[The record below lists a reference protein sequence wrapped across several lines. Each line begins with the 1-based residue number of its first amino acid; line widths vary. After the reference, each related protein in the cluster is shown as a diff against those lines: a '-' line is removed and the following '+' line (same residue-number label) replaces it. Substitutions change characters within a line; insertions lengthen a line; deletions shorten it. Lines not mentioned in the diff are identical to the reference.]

1 MKLNNEVKIEKE
13 INNKENVYCNI
24 LVKGDEYLLLYIKE
38 YLGFKNFLEKLIWD
52 KDEIFVLESDYVD
65 LLNILEFVFLNVF
78 DKMKMFLKL

>member
-24 LVKGDEYLLLYIKE
+24 LVKGDEYLFLYIKE
-38 YLGFKNFLEKLIWD
+38 NLGFKNFLEKLIWD

>member
-1 MKLNNEVKIEKE
+1 MKLNIEVKIEKE

-24 LVKGDEYLLLYIKE
+24 LVKGDEYLLLYIKG

>member
-1 MKLNNEVKIEKE
+1 MKLYIEVKIEKE

>member
-1 MKLNNEVKIEKE
+1 MKLNIEVKIEKE

-24 LVKGDEYLLLYIKE
+24 LVKGDEYLLLYVKE

>member
-1 MKLNNEVKIEKE
+1 MKLNIEVKIEKE